1 MAATLMELEQ
11 RVRALETRQGRTDED
26 VTALIGTVDE
36 IHEDT
41 QALRAQV
48 EGVLR
53 AEVSAQGQVLREHG
67 ELLRQILQRL
77 PQ

>member
-41 QALRAQV
+41 QALRA
-48 EGVLR
+48 EA
-53 AEVSAQGQVLREHG
+53 AEHGQVLREHG